1 MFENEETAKCILL
14 SGRSIMVKR
23 RGVQHTMKVD
33 VMELTTSRALVFA
46 QRDNTAICTNCSRRP
61 INLNVRTK
69 QHRSGTLRD
78 VQSPERC
85 TQTTS
90 QRARATTRGRIV
102 NLIPKRPAW
111 TNVRVWWSEPACGT
125 GGATVVTKKQIL
137 MATSV
142 WQHT

>member
-61 INLNVRTK
+61 VNMIVRTK
-69 QHRSGTLRD
+69 QHRREHCAMCSGRND
-78 VQSPERC
+78 ARR
-85 TQTTS
+85 
-90 QRARATTRGRIV
+90 QRVI
-102 NLIPKRPAW
+102 
-111 TNVRVWWSEPACGT
+111 
-125 GGATVVTKKQIL
+125 
-137 MATSV
+137 
-142 WQHT
+142 